1 MVMSNIDESCN
12 LLEECKQAGKQCH
25 LCFNQSRFVPI
36 KEKKV
41 YRYDPK
47 KKSQKAGMDFEN
59 VGAAK
64 YNQAVRHA
72 KDAARRQPNSGA
84 MAHALGDVITEEKLT
99 AALTEFK
106 ERGSTTAKGEKTIS
120 IKKEWL
126 EKLKWEASQM
136 NREYYFLPFRYKND
150 DTEYVAMEYDILLSY
165 IQTIQ
170 MLLERVRLLEMENGN
185 GKET

>member
-1 MVMSNIDESCN
+1 MVNKLDESCS
-12 LLEECKQAGKQCH
+12 LITECKQAGKQCH
-25 LCFNQSRFVPI
+25 ICFNQAKFVPL
-36 KEKKV
+36 KEVKQ

-47 KKSQKAGMDFEN
+47 KKSKKEGMAFEN
-59 VGAAK
+59 LGAAK
-64 YNQAVRHA
+64 YNQTVRKA
-72 KDAARRQPNSGA
+72 KDVARRQLNSGA
-84 MAHALGDVITEEKLT
+84 MAHALGDVITEESLT

-165 IQTIQ
+165 VQTIQ
-170 MLLERVRLLEMENGN
+170 TLLEQVRLLELEREENGD
-185 GKET
+185 

>member
-1 MVMSNIDESCN
+1 MSRIDESCS
-12 LLEECKQAGKQCH
+12 LLSECKQAGKQCH
-25 LCFNQSRFVPI
+25 MCFNQARFVPI
-36 KEKKV
+36 KEVKH

-47 KKSQKAGMDFEN
+47 KKSKKEGMAFEN
-59 VGAAK
+59 LGADK
-64 YNQAVRHA
+64 YNKAVRTA
-72 KDAARRQPNSGA
+72 KDVARRQLNSGA

-106 ERGSTTAKGEKTIS
+106 ERGSTTARGEKTIS

-136 NREYYFLPFRYKND
+136 NREYYFLPFRYKDD

-165 IQTIQ
+165 VQTIQ
-170 MLLERVRLLEMENGN
+170 ALLERVRLLELEHGED
-185 GKET
+185 GE